1 MTEQAKKLSENELQE
16 KLPNHWQYDEKSS
29 SLRRELEFMN
39 FSNAWGF
46 MTQVA
51 MKAEAMNHHPEWSN
65 IYDTVWISLTTHEE
79 KGVTQADID
88 LASFINSLVD

>member
-1 MTEQAKKLSENELQE
+1 MTETKIIAEKELQE
-16 KLPNHWQYDEKSS
+16 NMPTGWQYDEKSMS
-29 SLRRELEFMN
+29 IKRDFEFLN

-51 MKAEAMNHHPEWSN
+51 MRAEGMNHHPEWSN
-65 IYDTVWISLTTHEE
+65 TYNKVSISLTTHEQ
-79 KGVTQADID
+79 KAVTNRDID